1 MKHDGEATWS
11 IRDMSSLVRVGNEDS
26 TFSISRTLKL
36 GRLTRSQH
44 ARAKGFGKVSNSFR
58 NCENQSSATA
68 LRLETN
74 LVMNLHRSG
83 CAVDAIDGAFL
94 NEVLRKG
101 RSERNFMLKGVA
113 GR

>member
-36 GRLTRSQH
+36 DRLTRLQH
-44 ARAKGFGKVSNSFR
+44 ARAEGFGKVSNSFH

-68 LRLETN
+68 IRLDAN
-74 LVMNLHRSG
+74 VVINRHRSG
-83 CAVDAIDGAFL
+83 YAVDAVDGAFL

-101 RSERNFMLKGVA
+101 RLKRGLC
-113 GR
+113 